1 MSHLRDALRA
11 CGLSH
16 CRTLNAIRLPTVSVT
31 VLFLIEHVPSVNTDE
46 LFIALSEISKVIT
59 IDNVAIYTDLV
70 G

>member
-1 MSHLRDALRA
+1 MD
-11 CGLSH
+11 
-16 CRTLNAIRLPTVSVT
+16 CRIVVHWLPTVSVM